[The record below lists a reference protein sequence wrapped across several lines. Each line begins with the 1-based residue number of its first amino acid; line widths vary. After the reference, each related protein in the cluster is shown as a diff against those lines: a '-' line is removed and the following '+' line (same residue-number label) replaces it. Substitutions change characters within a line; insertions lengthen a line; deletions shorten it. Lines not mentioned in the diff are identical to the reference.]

1 MIFSHRVEVRR
12 NYILFPHVESPQ
24 VPLDLSCT
32 KNYQGN
38 LTSKQNFK
46 GRKSRESLL
55 ETSLWVLKQSSIFTA
70 PHLIN
75 RRHVERRL
83 GFLGGSDGKEGEK

>member
-24 VPLDLSCT
+24 VPLGLSCT
-32 KNYQGN
+32 KTYHGN

-46 GRKSRESLL
+46 GHKSRESLL
-55 ETSLWVLKQSSIFTA
+55 STSFWVLKQSSLFIA
-70 PHLIN
+70 PRLIN
-75 RRHVERRL
+75 RRHAERRL
-83 GFLGGSDGKEGEK
+83 GFLGGSDDKEGEK